1 MSLQPM
7 LKQVKKSL
15 TNKVYSLRKI
25 RKYIND
31 RAAISIYKQ
40 TILPIIDY
48 SGFLLLSCSHE
59 DRCDLQ
65 KIQNDVLRI
74 CYKSR
79 LTDKVKISELH
90 KKAHILSLEQRMI
103 RQLLWLMYIFSLYN
117 NNRKIVPRNLHSNE
131 KYIFKTDSKIG
142 TKYQNSLYYKG
153 TVFWNDF
160 PKNLQFADRVGCF
173 KQLLRSRYK
182 VYENLL

>member
-48 SGFLLLSCSHE
+48 SGFLLLSCSHG
-59 DRCDLQ
+59 DQCAL
-65 KIQNDVLRI
+65 KKVQNDVLRI

-79 LTDKVKISELH
+79 LPDKVKISELH
-90 KKAHILSLEQRMI
+90 KKARILSLEQRTI
-103 RQLLWLMYIFSLYN
+103 RQLLWLMYIFSLDN

-142 TKYQNSLYYKG
+142 TKYQNSPYYKG
-153 TVFWNDF
+153 TVFWNNL
-160 PKNLQFADRVGCF
+160 PKNLQFADTVGCF